1 MSLREQIDADIKK
14 AMLNKN
20 QNELTALR
28 SIKSAIL
35 LAQSEKGSHGE
46 VSQEAEAKLLMKAAK
61 QRKDSAQ
68 VFKEQGRD
76 DLAEK
81 ELSELEIIERYLPE
95 QMSEEELKEQLSAL
109 VKEIGASGPQDM
121 GKVMGIAMKK
131 FSGKADGKMISGIVK
146 DILS

>member
-46 VSQEAEAKLLMKAAK
+46 VSQETEAKLLMKAAK

-131 FSGKADGKMISGIVK
+131 FSGKASFCYS
-146 DILS
+146 ILKV